1 MKRVLSSD
9 SFFYF
14 WSMKK
19 MDKSEFN
26 IPDVPP
32 MKGCDQYVL
41 SKRNKTLSIWIP
53 KEASIKKV
61 REILKPYLDKKFKLV
76 RFPNTFTF

>member
-1 MKRVLSSD
+1 
-9 SFFYF
+9 
-14 WSMKK
+14 
-19 MDKSEFN
+19 MDEVDFN

-53 KEASIKKV
+53 QKASLKKV
-61 REILKPYLDKKFKLV
+61 RKI
-76 RFPNTFTF
+76 

>member
-1 MKRVLSSD
+1 
-9 SFFYF
+9 
-14 WSMKK
+14 
-19 MDKSEFN
+19 MDEVDFN

-53 KEASIKKV
+53 QKASLKKV
-61 REILKPYLDKKFKLV
+61 HKILKPYLDKKFKLV

>member
-9 SFFYF
+9 GFFYF

-19 MDKSEFN
+19 MDKVDFN
-26 IPDVPP
+26 ILDVPP
-32 MKGCDQYVL
+32 MKGCNQYVL

-53 KEASIKKV
+53 QKASLKKV
-61 REILKPYLDKKFKLV
+61 RGILKPYLDKKFKLV

>member
-9 SFFYF
+9 GFFYF

-19 MDKSEFN
+19 MDKVDFN
-26 IPDVPP
+26 ILDVPP
-32 MKGCDQYVL
+32 MKGCNQYVL

-53 KEASIKKV
+53 QKASLKKV
-61 REILKPYLDKKFKLV
+61 RKILKPYLDKKFKLV
-76 RFPNTFTF
+76 